1 MARRAEI
8 VAPPVL
14 LPPVLL
20 RPAPMTTGGRTA
32 SLPAHGTLSPNELRQ
47 IIEGVLG

>member
-14 LPPVLL
+14 LMA
-20 RPAPMTTGGRTA
+20 APMMA
-32 SLPAHGTLSPNELRQ
+32 PHPAHGTLSPNELRQ